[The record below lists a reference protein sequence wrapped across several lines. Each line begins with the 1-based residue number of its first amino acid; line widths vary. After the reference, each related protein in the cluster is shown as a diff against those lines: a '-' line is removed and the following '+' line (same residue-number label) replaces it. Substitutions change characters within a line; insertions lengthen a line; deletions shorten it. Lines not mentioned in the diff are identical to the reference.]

1 MQKKLIKKI
10 PVNARLVGLG
20 NQFRRDVPSDF
31 WHFSAYF
38 NKEDG
43 TSHSDNFDL
52 EAMCLMGLGRTFT
65 QNEHLF
71 TSGGYRKALKL
82 PPVEQWQEARLSS
95 FQRLSKKLSGTKEV
109 ANQRCF
115 LFRSDGLKVWL
126 PKLELARK
134 LFFHAG
140 FLVRAAYQ
148 PNALDLMF
156 NVKSW
161 EFDTTYLI
169 ETLDA
174 NGAPVE
180 FIRQPVYRSFLSWLL
195 LNKDIRQSFNSI
207 WQCLNQ
213 EQFIANGYCRW
224 AFNFIPPA
232 GLSGLD
238 MDVHGVFNE
247 EKNELLVWEINS
259 IKVLPNTV
267 LGETLFSHPKL
278 KNHVRTPG
286 SKGGGFG
293 GQGGENLLIDTELEP
308 STDTTKILLDL
319 LSEGLQINHPI
330 QTKVKYAGE
339 RSSGYGKPN
348 QDDDDSSNTQQV
360 VGTKDD
366 VEGGQGKAADFDALQ
381 ESDNDTERFKDRFKV
396 FIDLIKQ
403 LANEPDLELIS
414 LVVKPLPEVKR
425 CHLHLMAD
433 GTERCYLLA
442 KFVVGEQVRYVL
454 EVDTSDNKRQISTRI
469 FSLRDEFFENEFV
482 KLALGLLLKRSLSWP
497 TNVFDKHCL
506 KVFRVKHPSSK
517 EHYFGRWVKRLNHGV
532 RFLFT
537 GSEL

>member
-38 NKEDG
+38 NKDDG
-43 TSHSDNFDL
+43 TSHNDNFDL

-65 QNEHLF
+65 QDEHLF

-82 PPVEQWQEARLSS
+82 PPVAQWQEARLSS

-115 LFRSDGLKVWL
+115 LFQSDGLKVWL

-161 EFDTTYLI
+161 EFDSTYLI

-224 AFNFIPPA
+224 AFNFIPPT
-232 GLSGLD
+232 GLSDLD

-286 SKGGGFG
+286 SKGGSFG
-293 GQGGENLLIDTELEP
+293 GQGGDNLLIDTELEP

-319 LSEGLQINHPI
+319 LSEGLQISHPI

-339 RSSGYGKPN
+339 ISSGNGKPN
-348 QDDDDSSNTQQV
+348 QGDDDSGTTQQV

-381 ESDNDTERFKDRFKV
+381 ESDNDTERFRDRFKV

-414 LVVKPLPEVKR
+414 LIVKPLPEVKR

-442 KFVVGEQVRYVL
+442 KLMVGKQVRYVL
-454 EVDTSDNKRQISTRI
+454 EVDTSDGKRRISTKMFNVNSPMQEQELI
-469 FSLRDEFFENEFV
+469 SNILV
-482 KLALGLLLKRSLSWP
+482 LLLKNSLRWP
-497 TNVFDKHCL
+497 VTIFKNHMTGVKS
-506 KVFRVKHPSSK
+506 VKHP
-517 EHYFGRWVKRLNHGV
+517 VKKDYVPGWYDRMIFAIKHG
-532 RFLFT
+532 
-537 GSEL
+537 

>member
-1 MQKKLIKKI
+1 MIW
-10 PVNARLVGLG
+10 LG
-20 NQFRRDVPSDF
+20 YF
-31 WHFSAYF
+31 WGSV
-38 NKEDG
+38 
-43 TSHSDNFDL
+43 S
-52 EAMCLMGLGRTFT
+52 
-65 QNEHLF
+65 
-71 TSGGYRKALKL
+71 
-82 PPVEQWQEARLSS
+82 
-95 FQRLSKKLSGTKEV
+95 
-109 ANQRCF
+109 
-115 LFRSDGLKVWL
+115 
-126 PKLELARK
+126 
-134 LFFHAG
+134 
-140 FLVRAAYQ
+140 Q

-213 EQFIANGYCRW
+213 EQFIANSYCRW

-238 MDVHGVFNE
+238 MEVHGVFNE

-286 SKGGGFG
+286 SEGGGFG

-308 STDTTKILLDL
+308 STDTSKILLDL
-319 LSEGLQINHPI
+319 LSEGLQISHPI

-348 QDDDDSSNTQQV
+348 QDDDDSSATQQV

-366 VEGGQGKAADFDALQ
+366 VKGGQGKAADFDALQ
-381 ESDNDTERFKDRFKV
+381 ESDKETERFKDRFKV

-454 EVDTSDNKRQISTRI
+454 EVDTSDNKRKLSTRI
-469 FSLRDEFFENEFV
+469 FSLNVETNSNLFLSKV
-482 KLALGLLLKRSLSWP
+482 LVLLLKKSIRWPLSIFK
-497 TNVFDKHCL
+497 TETFNVL
-506 KVFRVKHPSSK
+506 SVKHAKSESHSSD
-517 EHYFGRWVKRLNHGV
+517 WVSRLKAAVKGKHS
-532 RFLFT
+532 L
-537 GSEL
+537 L

>member
-1 MQKKLIKKI
+1 MQKKIFKKI

-43 TSHSDNFDL
+43 TSHNDNFDL

-65 QNEHLF
+65 QDEHLF

-82 PPVEQWQEARLSS
+82 PPVAQWQEARLSS

-115 LFRSDGLKVWL
+115 LFQSDGLKVWL

-213 EQFIANGYCRW
+213 EQFIANSYCRW

-259 IKVLPNTV
+259 IKALPNIV
-267 LGETLFSHPKL
+267 LGEAIFSHPKL
-278 KNHVRTPG
+278 KSHVRTPG
-286 SKGGGFG
+286 SKDGGFG
-293 GQGGENLLIDTELEP
+293 GKGGENLLIDTELEP

-319 LSEGLQINHPI
+319 LSEGLQISHPI

-348 QDDDDSSNTQQV
+348 QDDDDSSTTQQV

-366 VEGGQGKAADFDALQ
+366 VDGGQGKAADFDALQ
-381 ESDNDTERFKDRFKV
+381 ESDNDTERFKDRFRV

-442 KFVVGEQVRYVL
+442 KFVVGKRVRYVL
-454 EVDTSDNKRQISTRI
+454 EIDTSDNKRKLSTRI
-469 FSLRDEFFENEFV
+469 FSLLDPTIEADFIKRLFV
-482 KLALGLLLKRSLSWP
+482 LLLRSSIRWP
-497 TNVFDKHCL
+497 
-506 KVFRVKHPSSK
+506 
-517 EHYFGRWVKRLNHGV
+517 G
-532 RFLFT
+532 FLFLNEAVNVI
-537 GSEL
+537 GLKHHMSDQFIDRWAEKLKASIRY